1 MNIKPIDRH
10 DEIHEPIDEDFGS
23 GSLLYFF
30 ELHDL
35 IGLDGSEMEI
45 EELFEFRPQQHIYL
59 AEVGIQSGATFF
71 AKDFAVAIVDGQN
84 QQHCEDVESG
94 GYGMLE
100 MLQKQLDAW
109 SE

>member
-45 EELFEFRPQQHIYL
+45 EELFEFRPQ
-59 AEVGIQSGATFF
+59 
-71 AKDFAVAIVDGQN
+71 
-84 QQHCEDVESG
+84 
-94 GYGMLE
+94 
-100 MLQKQLDAW
+100 
-109 SE
+109 